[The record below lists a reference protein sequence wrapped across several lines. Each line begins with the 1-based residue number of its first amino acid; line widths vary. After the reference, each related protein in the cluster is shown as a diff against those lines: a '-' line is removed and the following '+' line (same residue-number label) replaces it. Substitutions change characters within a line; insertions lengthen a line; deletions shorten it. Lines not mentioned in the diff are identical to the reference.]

1 MFFRIAQILVDV
13 YIISVHNGIESLRK
27 KMSNQIVTTG
37 ISFFGAGTLKNFNE
51 EIKNNGFQR
60 IFIIANPEFQN
71 ALKKISSMLAKN
83 KIVYSIF
90 DRVSQT
96 ASLSDTRATLNA
108 AKTLRADA
116 VISVGSKS
124 VSDISKAVSL
134 LLSNPE
140 ISDPRKL
147 EGKAKP
153 KNKAIPL
160 YMFFTSIGNA
170 WDSSHIFILEDES
183 QRKKI
188 ECEDINAIPKAFF
201 FDTELV
207 SITNKNDFAF
217 LASSLLAS
225 SIESFICKS
234 SWDLSN
240 FFALKAMKLIYENA
254 LLASKENSKAI
265 ENMLY
270 AQYYA
275 GIAFANGGA
284 AFATAASLS
293 LEAAIGI
300 SFSKSIVP
308 IFKESMEFNA
318 ASTGQ
323 KYKDIAV
330 NMGAKVSSSASP
342 ESFRKT
348 AINSVEKFFKELS
361 VAKKIEEVKI
371 SKEDISFIQENIL
384 KNKYTELNPKTVTKK
399 KISDVLKLLS

>member
-1 MFFRIAQILVDV
+1 
-13 YIISVHNGIESLRK
+13 
-27 KMSNQIVTTG
+27 MSNQIVTTG
-37 ISFFGAGTLKNFNE
+37 ISFFGADTLKNFNE
-51 EIKNNGFQR
+51 EIKNSGFQR
-60 IFIIANPEFQN
+60 IFIIAAPEFQS

-90 DRVSQT
+90 DRVSQV
-96 ASLSDTRATLNA
+96 ASLSDTRAALNA

-124 VSDISKAVSL
+124 VSDIAKAVSI

-147 EGKAKP
+147 ERKAKS

-160 YMFFTSIGNA
+160 YMFFTSIGSP
-170 WDSSHIFILEDES
+170 WDSSHVFILEDES

-188 ECEDINAIPKAFF
+188 ECADTNAIPKAFF
-201 FDTELV
+201 FDTELASV
-207 SITNKNDFAF
+207 ANKNNFSV
-217 LASSLLAS
+217 LATSLLAS

-234 SWDLSN
+234 SWDLSD
-240 FFALKAMKLIYENA
+240 FFALKAIKLISENA
-254 LLASKENSKAI
+254 LSASKGNSKAI

-270 AQYYA
+270 AQYCA
-275 GIAFANGGA
+275 GIAFSNGGA

-293 LEAAIGI
+293 VEAAVGI
-300 SFSKSIVP
+300 SFSKSIIP

-323 KYKDIAV
+323 KYKAIAV

-348 AINSVEKFFKELS
+348 AVTSVEKFFKELS
-361 VAKKIEEVKI
+361 AAKKVEEVKI
-371 SKEDISFIQENIL
+371 SKEDVLFIQENIL
-384 KNKYTELNPKTVTKK
+384 KSKYTELNPKTVTKK
-399 KISDVLKLLS
+399 KIADVLKLIF

>member
-1 MFFRIAQILVDV
+1 MKQL
-13 YIISVHNGIESLRK
+13 Y
-27 KMSNQIVTTG
+27 
-37 ISFFGAGTLKNFNE
+37 
-51 EIKNNGFQR
+51 
-60 IFIIANPEFQN
+60 
-71 ALKKISSMLAKN
+71 
-83 KIVYSIF
+83 
-90 DRVSQT
+90 
-96 ASLSDTRATLNA
+96 
-108 AKTLRADA
+108 A
-116 VISVGSKS
+116 VILKVRFG
-124 VSDISKAVSL
+124 
-134 LLSNPE
+134 
-140 ISDPRKL
+140 
-147 EGKAKP
+147 
-153 KNKAIPL
+153 
-160 YMFFTSIGNA
+160 
-170 WDSSHIFILEDES
+170 
-183 QRKKI
+183 KKI
-188 ECEDINAIPKAFF
+188 ECADINAIPKAFF
-201 FDTELV
+201 FDTEFV

>member
-1 MFFRIAQILVDV
+1 
-13 YIISVHNGIESLRK
+13 
-27 KMSNQIVTTG
+27 MSNQIVTTG
-37 ISFFGAGTLKNFNE
+37 ISFFGAGSLKNFNE

-96 ASLSDTRATLNA
+96 ASLSDTRAALNA

-225 SIESFICKS
+225 
-234 SWDLSN
+234 
-240 FFALKAMKLIYENA
+240 
-254 LLASKENSKAI
+254 
-265 ENMLY
+265 
-270 AQYYA
+270 
-275 GIAFANGGA
+275 
-284 AFATAASLS
+284 
-293 LEAAIGI
+293 
-300 SFSKSIVP
+300 
-308 IFKESMEFNA
+308 
-318 ASTGQ
+318 
-323 KYKDIAV
+323 
-330 NMGAKVSSSASP
+330 
-342 ESFRKT
+342 
-348 AINSVEKFFKELS
+348 
-361 VAKKIEEVKI
+361 
-371 SKEDISFIQENIL
+371 
-384 KNKYTELNPKTVTKK
+384 
-399 KISDVLKLLS
+399 